1 MLLPKYPNCAML
13 LLTWLLFLVGLS
25 HAHQLVPKVVV
36 VTTFPP
42 EFVRWKER
50 LQLKEEL
57 QFPGG
62 AGSKVLCWNSELEV
76 LGMVTGETSKHAAQS
91 VTALGYD
98 QRFDLRKSAW
108 LLAGI
113 AGVDPLVGTVGS
125 VTWGQRLVDGTAVK
139 FIDPREM
146 PKAWP
151 SGWLPLHRN
160 EPYGL
165 PLPSPAEQS
174 TMVVELNSRLV
185 QWAYELT
192 QSMKLPDSEDFQEL
206 RLRYNTSAARAP
218 PKVMLGDT
226 LSTDVFWTGSESA
239 GWARNWTKYWLP
251 AGNSRSEGRLST
263 SAMEDFAVA
272 EALVGLQRTG
282 RSFAG
287 SNALLVLRS
296 ASNFIEPP
304 PGQKPVAE
312 LAFGLDTACE
322 AAYVV
327 GEVVVKELVRRA
339 DLQVLYG

>member
-1 MLLPKYPNCAML
+1 ML

-25 HAHQLVPKVVV
+25 HAQLVPKVVV

-185 QWAYELT
+185 QWAYDLT
-192 QSMKLPDSEDFQEL
+192 QS
-206 RLRYNTSAARAP
+206 RAP

-272 EALVGLQRTG
+272 EALVGLQRSG

-296 ASNFIEPP
+296 ASNFVEPP

-312 LAFGLDTACE
+312 LPFGLDTACE

-327 GEVVVKELVRRA
+327 GEVVVKELIRRA